1 VTAEPAFAA
10 RVLARK
16 AGLFWSDVEVADAW
30 GMAFV
35 ARFSPVL
42 RLPLI
47 SFAVLLGLAVLGIG
61 AAAQRREGRV
71 VLAYVLLYAAS
82 VVAFFIF
89 SRYRLHVAPAL
100 AALGGVGLASMAQH
114 AAAARWKSILWPA
127 LVAIAVAGASMAAF
141 PGRGGEPLGNYAML
155 AEMYQERGDF
165 PEARRL
171 LGTALQRDPTGAT
184 TLCALGTLEL
194 RSGAPALAV
203 DYASRCV
210 QSNPAFPDGWYLLGL
225 AWEASGERP
234 RAMAALR
241 RQLELVPG
249 HELARERL
257 RVVSMRDGR

>member
-1 VTAEPAFAA
+1 
-10 RVLARK
+10 
-16 AGLFWSDVEVADAW
+16 
-30 GMAFV
+30 
-35 ARFSPVL
+35 
-42 RLPLI
+42 
-47 SFAVLLGLAVLGIG
+47 
-61 AAAQRREGRV
+61 
-71 VLAYVLLYAAS
+71 
-82 VVAFFIF
+82 
-89 SRYRLHVAPAL
+89 
-100 AALGGVGLASMAQH
+100 
-114 AAAARWKSILWPA
+114 
-127 LVAIAVAGASMAAF
+127 MAAF